1 MNKNEVL
8 LTVAKVF
15 KRLPFRSF
23 GRSFN
28 AHRHSSISTA
38 IEPLCDQA
46 VREMNDSGVDVR
58 FEEAVNDGPIWV
70 FWWQGLDNAP
80 DLVRYCVNT
89 INTHAGHRRVIVID
103 KNNIHEYATLPRQIF
118 DLVDSGAITLTH
130 LSDLLRFNLLYNYGG
145 LWMDS
150 TLLCTSSLD
159 AIHTET
165 LFTCSGF
172 YDSTWFNVSRGR
184 WIGFLIGGPAGDP
197 LFRFMDSFFMIYWK
211 TNEELIDYFLID
223 YALNYAWKHNIGGF
237 HEACIRNEG
246 NQPHLFDLH
255 LNQSL
260 NSYQWQ
266 SLIASTIVFKLSYKK
281 VSTSQLNAL
290 NQIREL
296 DIKE

>member
-1 MNKNEVL
+1 MAKYDGL
-8 LTVAKVF
+8 LITAKVL
-15 KRLPFRSF
+15 KRVPGLKRAA
-23 GRSFN
+23 RQYN
-28 AHRHSSISTA
+28 NWRHSV
-38 IEPLCDQA
+38 IERKLTPLFEKA
-46 VREMNDSGVDVR
+46 ERECTRVSANNQ
-58 FEEAVNDGPIWV
+58 EINTQPETIWL

-130 LSDLLRFNLLYNYGG
+130 LSDLLRFNLLHNYGG

-150 TLLCTSSLD
+150 TLLCTNSLD

-184 WIGFLIGGPAGDP
+184 WTGFFIGGPADNP
-197 LFRFMDSFFMIYWK
+197 LFRFMDSFFAIYWK
-211 TNEELIDYFLID
+211 TNVELIDYFLID
-223 YALNYAWKHNIGGF
+223 YALNYAWKRNIGGF

-260 NSYQWQ
+260 NSCQWRN
-266 SLIASTIVFKLSYKK
+266 LIASTIVFKLSYKK
-281 VSTSQLNAL
+281 VSTSQLNTM
-290 NQIREL
+290 NQIRES
-296 DIKE
+296 DIGE